1 MTLRLDHWG
10 TFEVANFGDL
20 LYPLVLEHAVQAER
34 PDASIRLS
42 GPIGGEGP
50 MGLDRPVR
58 RAVRHDEEGFWAQVA
73 DVDGIVLGGGDIVH
87 HGTCVVRTADGL
99 TRIDNWPFAVEAGLL
114 AEVRPMAWNAV
125 GVPFDVP
132 DDLAPALRAACAS
145 IDLLAVRDEGS
156 RRRLEQALG
165 DREVVVAPDSGVL
178 LDEVIPPADRAA
190 ARQRLQAAGALP
202 ADRPYLVVHVSF
214 VSPAIVAELAGALR
228 VALDEHPD
236 LEVVLLA
243 IGPTHGDAEVL
254 DEVGTLLERRSWSI
268 PDPSITEVAAVIDG
282 AAVVASSSF
291 HATLVAAVFGVPAV
305 SFFHGLHQPAKQ
317 RDLSV
322 ALGRERWLV
331 DRPADIAEAIKAI
344 REGEGAQ
351 DRERV
356 RALQAAARVH
366 LRRVVEVVS
375 GPPRPGIDLAE
386 RSAAHRHL
394 VEPLRAWRLH
404 DAAHRGERLRVHE
417 HLREANRRAEE
428 WEAAYWRTRDARS
441 SDAPGAAGPGPV
453 LDLSALTA
461 ARLEED
467 PYQWCRV
474 GPLFSPDVAQRLS
487 QHIPLADSELR
498 EGRDRRRSWR
508 YFVRPLVAMGASTA
522 ARPAG
527 LDDTWRAL
535 ATELA
540 GHPYR
545 EALSALTGVDL
556 TGLDLEANVFSY
568 PPGSFQEPHPDLP
581 EKIVTHVLWFNEAW
595 DVSYG
600 GCLRILRSSDEAD
613 VAHELLPELGWSA
626 VFVRSE
632 HSWHSVT
639 AIVDD
644 APLDRRAVVATFYRP
659 GSTSTM
665 FPPGG

>member
-1 MTLRLDHWG
+1 MTLRIDHWG

-20 LYPLVLEHAVQAER
+20 LYPLVLEHAVRAER
-34 PDASIRLS
+34 PDATIRLT
-42 GPIGGEGP
+42 GPLGGEGP
-50 MGLDRPVR
+50 MGLGRPVR
-58 RAVRHDEEGFWAQVA
+58 RAVRHDEEGFWLQAA
-73 DVDGIVLGGGDIVH
+73 DVDGIVLGGGDILH

-99 TRIDNWPFAVEAGLL
+99 SRIDNWPFAVEAGLL

-125 GVPFDVP
+125 GVPFDIP
-132 DDLAPALRAACAS
+132 DDLVPALRAACAS

-165 DREVVVAPDSGVL
+165 DREIVVAPDSGVL
-178 LDEVIPPADRAA
+178 LDEVITTSERAG
-190 ARQRLQAAGALP
+190 ARQRMQQAGALP
-202 ADRPYLVVHVSF
+202 PDGSYLVVHVSF
-214 VSPAIVAELAGALR
+214 VSPAIVAELAGAVR

-254 DEVGTLLERRSWSI
+254 AEVATLLERRSWPI
-268 PDPSITEVAAVIDG
+268 FDPTITEVAAVIDG

-291 HATLVAAVFGVPAV
+291 HAALVAAAFDVPAV
-305 SFFHGLHQPAKQ
+305 SFFHGLHRPEKQ

-331 DRPADIAEAIKAI
+331 DRPADVAEAIKAI
-344 REGEGAQ
+344 RQGEGAP
-351 DRERV
+351 DRDRV
-356 RALQAAARVH
+356 RALQAAARTH

-375 GPPRPGIDLAE
+375 APPKPGVDLAE
-386 RSAAHRHL
+386 RTAAHRHL
-394 VEPLRAWRLH
+394 VEPLRSWRLR

-417 HLREANRRAEE
+417 HLRQATRRAEE
-428 WEAAYWRTRDARS
+428 WEAAYWRTRDDRS
-441 SDAPGAAGPGPV
+441 GPAPSAPDSAPV
-453 LDLSALTA
+453 LDLHAVGA
-461 ARLEED
+461 ARLEDD
-467 PYQWCRV
+467 PYHWCRV
-474 GPLFSPDVAQRLS
+474 GPLFAPDVAQRLS
-487 QHIPLADSELR
+487 QRIPLADAELR
-498 EGRDRRRSWR
+498 EGRDRHRSWR
-508 YFVRPLVAMGASTA
+508 YFVRPLVAMGASSA
-522 ARPAG
+522 ARPAA
-527 LDDTWRAL
+527 LDPLWRAL
-535 ATELA
+535 AAELA
-540 GHPYR
+540 GQPYR

-581 EKIVTHVLWFNEAW
+581 EKIVTHVLWFNEGW
-595 DVSYG
+595 DASYG
-600 GCLRILRSSDEAD
+600 GCLRILRSNDEAD

-632 HSWHSVT
+632 RSWHSVT

-665 FPPGG
+665 FPPG

>member
-1 MTLRLDHWG
+1 MTVRIDHWG

-20 LYPLVLEHAVQAER
+20 LYPLVLEHAVRTER
-34 PDASIRLS
+34 PDATIQLT
-42 GPIGGEGP
+42 GPIGGAGP

-58 RAVRHDEEGFWAQVA
+58 RAVRHDEQGFWAQVA

-87 HGTCVVRTADGL
+87 HGTCVVRTPDGL
-99 TRIDNWPFAVEAGLL
+99 ARIDNWPFAVEAGLL

-132 DDLAPALRAACAS
+132 ADLAPALRAACAS

-156 RRRLEQALG
+156 RRRLERALD

-178 LDEVIPPADRAA
+178 LDEVLPAVERTA

-202 ADRPYLVVHVSF
+202 ADRSYLLVHVSF
-214 VSPAIVAELAGALR
+214 VSPAIVAELAGAVR

-254 DEVGTLLERRSWSI
+254 AEVGALLDRRSWPI
-268 PDPSITEVAAVIDG
+268 LDPSITEVAAVIDG

-291 HATLVAAVFGVPAV
+291 HATLVAAAFDVPAV
-305 SFFHGLHQPAKQ
+305 SFFHGLHRPAKQ

-331 DRPADIAEAIKAI
+331 DRPADIAEAVKAI
-344 REGEGAQ
+344 RQGEGAQ

-356 RALQAAARVH
+356 RALQAAARDH
-366 LRRVVEVVS
+366 LRRVIEVVTS
-375 GPPRPGIDLAE
+375 APRAGVDLDE
-386 RSAAHRHL
+386 RTAAHRHL
-394 VEPLRAWRLH
+394 VAPLRSSRLH
-404 DAAHRGERLRVHE
+404 DAARRGEQIRVHE
-417 HLREANRRAEE
+417 HMRQAIGRAEE
-428 WEAAYWRTRDARS
+428 WEAAYWRVRDERS
-441 SDAPGAAGPGPV
+441 SETPGPTGGAPV
-453 LDLSALTA
+453 IDLSALAT
-461 ARLEED
+461 ARLEDD
-467 PYQWCRV
+467 PYEWCRV
-474 GPLFSPDVAQRLS
+474 GPLFDPEVAQRLS
-487 QHIPLADSELR
+487 QQIPLADAELR

-508 YFVRPLVAMGASTA
+508 YFVRPLVAMGSSTP

-527 LDDTWRAL
+527 LDTTWRTL
-535 ATELA
+535 AAELA
-540 GHPYR
+540 GAAYR
-545 EALSALTGVDL
+545 EALSRLTGVDL

-595 DVSYG
+595 DASHG

-613 VAHELLPELGWSA
+613 VARELLPELGFSA

-632 HSWHSVT
+632 RSWHSVT
-639 AIVDD
+639 AIADD